1 LLDSDM
7 APLDLTADGL
17 ALMQALELAPALTP
31 IGRLPLG
38 WSEGQIASVARNLLA
53 QRVLLLQ
60 PGAGG
65 AA

>member
-1 LLDSDM
+1 
-7 APLDLTADGL
+7 
-17 ALMQALELAPALTP
+17 MQALELAPAATP

-38 WSEGQIASVARNLLA
+38 WPQGQITAVARELLK